1 MCNLFYF
8 SLLLFILLSFLL
20 EIIFVPLNIKYSK
33 ILHILDHPNER
44 NIHESAMPLAGGIS
58 LFFASMISMLIYI
71 YFFNSVFFSI
81 SESYKIFIGGFG
93 ITILG
98 LFDDIFYF
106 SAKIKLFFQV
116 LIILFM
122 YYLGFQINVLTNPFG
137 VDLILGYLS
146 LPITIFWFL
155 LVINAIN
162 LIDGMDGLAAGIS
175 MITFLVLM
183 FVGIKF
189 KSYEISIIS
198 AILLGSTVGF
208 LKYNFFPAKIFL
220 GDSGSL
226 FLGYIIAIISISGT
240 GQSKGITAITLL
252 VPLSV
257 LFLPLTD
264 TVMAIFRRVKNRK
277 NIFKADKEHIHH
289 KLLDMG
295 LSQKTIA
302 LISYFITFLFG
313 LIAIGFSYAN
323 KSVLLVTVIL
333 LTITISSI
341 IFILFKKEFFK

>member
-1 MCNLFYF
+1 
-8 SLLLFILLSFLL
+8 
-20 EIIFVPLNIKYSK
+20 
-33 ILHILDHPNER
+33 
-44 NIHESAMPLAGGIS
+44 
-58 LFFASMISMLIYI
+58 MISMLIYI

-106 SAKIKLFFQV
+106 SARIKLFFQV

-189 KSYEISIIS
+189 KSYETSIIS

-208 LKYNFFPAKIFL
+208 LKYNFF
-220 GDSGSL
+220 SS
-226 FLGYIIAIISISGT
+226 
-240 GQSKGITAITLL
+240 
-252 VPLSV
+252 
-257 LFLPLTD
+257 
-264 TVMAIFRRVKNRK
+264 K
-277 NIFKADKEHIHH
+277 NI
-289 KLLDMG
+289 
-295 LSQKTIA
+295 SW
-302 LISYFITFLFG
+302 
-313 LIAIGFSYAN
+313 
-323 KSVLLVTVIL
+323 
-333 LTITISSI
+333 
-341 IFILFKKEFFK
+341 